1 MAGEGGFMWRIPVV
15 ALMLLF
21 VAATCEELP
30 CDDYV
35 DYMCACHDADPGFDC
50 EELELALEDAD
61 PDLQDQCE
69 IDLAEQEADDADAG
83 LECEVGDTG
92 R

>member
-1 MAGEGGFMWRIPVV
+1 MWRIPTV

-30 CDDYV
+30 CDQYV
-35 DYMCACHDADPGFDC
+35 DYMCACHEDDPGFDC
-50 EELELALEDAD
+50 EELSLALSDAD
-61 PDLQDQCE
+61 PELQDQCE

-92 R
+92 SRRR